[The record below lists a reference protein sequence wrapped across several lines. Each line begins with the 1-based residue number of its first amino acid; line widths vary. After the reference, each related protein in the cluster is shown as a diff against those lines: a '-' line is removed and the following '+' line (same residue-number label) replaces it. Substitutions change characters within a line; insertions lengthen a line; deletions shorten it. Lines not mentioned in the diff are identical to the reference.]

1 MGVAR
6 PDGDCPGA
14 SDDDDDDPAVAH
26 PLTSSATPST
36 AVPSVPALS
45 AAVLSA
51 AGPAY
56 ARTRGVPAPMKLL
69 TFRPAGFPLARRGSG
84 QPETNR
90 IVVI

>member
-14 SDDDDDDPAVAH
+14 SDDDDDPAVAH

-36 AVPSVPALS
+36 AVPSVSGLS
-45 AAVLSA
+45 TAVLSA

-84 QPETNR
+84 NQRLTG
-90 IVVI
+90 